1 MAPNDLVTKIL
12 RKTVLTCGGRPTL
25 ARGRRSEAH
34 RSSRETLMDQR
45 LETIRQETLIEA
57 DPATIFAY
65 LTDAD
70 RLTRWM
76 GVSATLDPRPGG
88 IYLVEVGSGNMARGE
103 FREVVPVSR
112 LAYSW
117 GWEKGPNLPPGAS
130 LVEIDLIPRN
140 GSTLLRM
147 THSGVPAALAPS
159 HRLGWAHYVARLALA
174 AGGRD
179 PGPNRGPK
187 PSSPPSAR
195 PRLERRPRPQ
205 RRTRRAARSRRRRP
219 ARRRPKKQRARL
231 RPRSARPG
239 GPPRKS
245 ASLGGGPPADRSAS
259 SADQLVAAAG
269 FAGLRT
275 DYAASLLCAPS
286 NAGATSRMKRSIS
299 SFTWVCG
306 LSPTLT

>member
-1 MAPNDLVTKIL
+1 
-12 RKTVLTCGGRPTL
+12 
-25 ARGRRSEAH
+25 
-34 RSSRETLMDQR
+34 MDQR
-45 LETIRQETLIEA
+45 LETIRHETLIEA

-159 HRLGWAHYVARLALA
+159 HRMGWAHYVARLALA
-174 AGGRD
+174 ASGRD
-179 PGPNRGPK
+179 PGPDRGPQ
-187 PSSPPSAR
+187 PSSPPKR
-195 PRLERRPRPQ
+195 PAKAQAKVPAKAKVPGKAKV
-205 RRTRRAARSRRRRP
+205 RRTVKKAPARKAPAKKAARKVATKKRAPRKTTAKKRV
-219 ARRRPKKQRARL
+219 ARRRVAR
-231 RPRSARPG
+231 R
-239 GPPRKS
+239 
-245 ASLGGGPPADRSAS
+245 
-259 SADQLVAAAG
+259 
-269 FAGLRT
+269 
-275 DYAASLLCAPS
+275 
-286 NAGATSRMKRSIS
+286 
-299 SFTWVCG
+299 
-306 LSPTLT
+306 

>member
-1 MAPNDLVTKIL
+1 
-12 RKTVLTCGGRPTL
+12 
-25 ARGRRSEAH
+25 
-34 RSSRETLMDQR
+34 MDQR

-174 AGGRD
+174 ASGRD
-179 PGPNRGPK
+179 PGPDRGPQ
-187 PSSPPSAR
+187 PSSPPKRPAKAR
-195 PRLERRPRPQ
+195 AKAKVPAKDKA
-205 RRTRRAARSRRRRP
+205 RRTVKKAPTRKATAKKAARKVAAKKRTPRRTTAKKRVARRRAARR
-219 ARRRPKKQRARL
+219 
-231 RPRSARPG
+231 
-239 GPPRKS
+239 
-245 ASLGGGPPADRSAS
+245 
-259 SADQLVAAAG
+259 
-269 FAGLRT
+269 
-275 DYAASLLCAPS
+275 
-286 NAGATSRMKRSIS
+286 
-299 SFTWVCG
+299 
-306 LSPTLT
+306 